1 MPSYLSKIIVSF
13 IALYTLLIPSTMTT
27 ALAEGNLTDNDI
39 YSQKINT
46 KNNIDIPVSESS
58 NRLLISNTHKEA
70 NIGKNSDTSNSDT
83 PNIIA
88 RNIHAVSNILS
99 SSPKEL
105 TEHAKSYALSKLNNT
120 VTSEVQKWLSQFG
133 TTRINFGLD
142 KKGTLENTS
151 LDLLLPIYDNKADWL
166 FFSQFGY
173 RNKDSRN
180 TVNVGLGGR
189 YFYQNWMY
197 GLNTFYD
204 HDLTGKNQRLGMG
217 GEIWGDYIKLSA
229 NAYYGLSDWKKSQH
243 LHDYHERPANGYDI
257 NGEFFLPAYPN
268 LGAKLAYEQYFGDNV
283 TLFNRD
289 TKQKNPSLATL
300 GLNYTP
306 IPLFTMGVD
315 YKQGES
321 GHTETQFLANLNYK
335 LGVPLHV
342 QLSPDS
348 VASMRTLAGSRY
360 DLVERNNQIIL
371 DHQKRSTLQLSL
383 PEVMTGYSHEEQV
396 VTVTNNPS
404 DKVDWLQQNND
415 FIKNG
420 GKISLNAGNKMT
432 ITFPEYQLN
441 TGGINT
447 YPLNFT
453 VSESSNLQQTHHAT
467 IQVIVR
473 PFLIKEKEVQPDA
486 GVVADG
492 KTPYIFTPVMTYDT
506 VNHIPLPK
514 DVPLNHIKWTTEPP
528 VGEESGLSWG
538 KPEPTSTTNEKGQLQ
553 AALVSSKPQKEV
565 NVFLQ
570 MDGMAKTQIGT
581 VSFDDDPAGYHIK
594 GELTVNKK
602 SPLIANGHDDYT
614 FTGTVF
620 DAQNNPVKK
629 TKISQVKWFIKQN
642 GTDESQ
648 NQNLIFKPL
657 GDTTNE
663 SGELTATLAS
673 HKEIKDL
680 QVSLSIKGDAPTIEA
695 PHPVS
700 FIADI
705 AGYRVQDITVT
716 PTGTLTADGRS
727 QFHYTATIVDIN
739 DNHRAVTDAEIKN
752 VAWSTNQK
760 EDNSLILVP
769 IKEGDIFKT
778 DGSGQLKATLASKT
792 FIGDV
797 RVSLT
802 IENQPPFNAEQVSFT
817 TDPSKYKI
825 KELIVD
831 PQKPMIA
838 NGLNPFTY
846 TAVVLDGDGNV
857 LKNKEINQVKWKI
870 TRKGQDVSDDK
881 QLVFHPQTG
890 TVKTD
895 KDGKLT
901 AQLASHE
908 PRENLLVSLSIENH
922 KDVDANQLV
931 SFIIDPSTIR
941 TKGGKLD
948 MEPSGPLAAN
958 GEASYT
964 FTATVIDSIDNKPLG
979 KQDIKNVKWR
989 IMQNETKDVT
999 DNPKFTFSAPDGDVT
1014 TKDDGTLQ
1022 ATLKS
1027 TEALDGLTVQLS
1039 FENQIK
1045 AKSPAFA
1052 FIPDPKT
1059 YQVKK
1064 IDISPDNPLPLTAT
1078 ADSNPKFTYTAVIT
1092 DANDN
1097 LVKDT
1102 EIGNVE
1108 WKITQHSQDVSHD
1121 NRLIFN
1127 PQHGSVK
1134 TGNDGQLTAQ
1144 VAAHKPIKDLLAS
1157 LAIEK
1162 KQPVEIDQKYAVS
1175 FEPEK
1180 ISAITVDPPSPIL
1193 VNETYTLS
1201 VKISDAT
1208 GQPEIGKT
1216 VNWTIKSPNQNAI
1229 KPDPTSTTNGQGEA
1243 TTTLT
1248 SSQAQTVTVTA
1259 SVDGIKSQPIEVE
1272 FKWPTVKEIKLNPP
1286 NGTVLHGGEYD
1297 FTATI
1302 VGADG
1307 KSEYSGSGFKFKW
1320 EITKPTDPTA
1330 SGLSLTPAEADSVSG
1345 GVLKTTLKSDA
1356 NKPAAQNVEVCLN
1369 VVGAGEA
1376 SPPGKCISAINFAT
1390 PPADF
1395 EIKSIEVTPST
1406 TPLTGNGT
1414 DHITYKALIIKKN
1427 AGGKPEPIK
1436 EHTFTNVSWAIDDKH
1451 NKIKELKLSPS
1462 LYERRQ
1468 YTTDKDGYLIATL
1481 SSSENVGVDKVFVKL
1496 TVEEGQYHHS
1506 AQSKPENFEPVPKPA
1521 VLFVYNKNNKQ
1532 VNKIFH
1538 EPAPYFFF
1546 DSLNA
1551 ELRAADKQNNSFD
1564 QNELSYSVDNVQT
1577 APIADGQL
1585 VNIQNGDKGPISFYN
1600 PGNGR
1605 LKATITKEDGRVYLY
1620 TYEINLRT
1628 EIFYASNPIEF
1639 SGYHPKDDQYTC
1651 EQYPEP
1657 PNSVKI
1663 LSLTHKQALKK
1674 YGRFTLG
1681 NEFENLLKW
1690 GLFGENQH
1698 GTLYPVHPDNVSLKI
1713 ATDDSRTSYEIYDP
1727 IRDQVNRGPEGLV
1740 ICTTEND
1747 PIPGIPPKE

>member
-13 IALYTLLIPSTMTT
+13 IAIYTLLIPSTITT

-58 NRLLISNTHKEA
+58 NKLLISNTHKEA
-70 NIGKNSDTSNSDT
+70 NIEKNSDTSNSDT
-83 PNIIA
+83 PNFIA

-120 VTSEVQKWLSQFG
+120 VTSEVKKWLSQFG

-243 LHDYHERPANGYDI
+243 LRDYHERPANGYDI

-306 IPLFTMGVD
+306 IPLFTLGVD

-441 TGGINT
+441 TGGVNT

-473 PFLIKEKEVQPDA
+473 PFLIKEKEVQPDG
-486 GVVADG
+486 GVIADG

-570 MDGMAKTQIGT
+570 MDGMAKTQVGT

-680 QVSLSIKGDAPTIEA
+680 QVALSIKGDAPTIEA

-727 QFHYTATIVDIN
+727 QFHYTATIVNIN

-760 EDNSLILVP
+760 EDNGLILVP

-778 DGSGQLKATLASKT
+778 DDSGQLKATLASKT

-802 IENQPPFNAEQVSFT
+802 IEKQPPFNAEQVSFIA
-817 TDPSKYKI
+817 DPSKYKI

-831 PQKPMIA
+831 PQKPITA
-838 NGLNPFTY
+838 NGLSPFTY
-846 TAVVLDGDGNV
+846 TAVVLDGNGNV

-870 TRKGQDVSDDK
+870 TLNGRDVSDDK

-908 PRENLLVSLSIENH
+908 PREKLLVSLSIENH

-931 SFIIDPSTIR
+931 SFIIDSSTIR
-941 TKGGKLD
+941 IKGGKLD
-948 MEPSGPLAAN
+948 MEPGSPLPAN

-979 KQDIKNVKWR
+979 KQDIKNVKWH

-999 DNPKFTFSAPDGDVT
+999 DNHKFTFSALDGEVT

-1039 FENQIK
+1039 FDNQIK

-1059 YQVKK
+1059 YKVQLDRNNPVNLSKNK
-1064 IDISPDNPLPLTAT
+1064 ALINDIY
-1078 ADSNPKFTYTAVIT
+1078 TY
-1092 DANDN
+1092 
-1097 LVKDT
+1097 
-1102 EIGNVE
+1102 
-1108 WKITQHSQDVSHD
+1108 
-1121 NRLIFN
+1121 
-1127 PQHGSVK
+1127 
-1134 TGNDGQLTAQ
+1134 
-1144 VAAHKPIKDLLAS
+1144 
-1157 LAIEK
+1157 
-1162 KQPVEIDQKYAVS
+1162 
-1175 FEPEK
+1175 
-1180 ISAITVDPPSPIL
+1180 
-1193 VNETYTLS
+1193 
-1201 VKISDAT
+1201 
-1208 GQPEIGKT
+1208 
-1216 VNWTIKSPNQNAI
+1216 
-1229 KPDPTSTTNGQGEA
+1229 
-1243 TTTLT
+1243 
-1248 SSQAQTVTVTA
+1248 TVTVTGEN
-1259 SVDGIKSQPIEVE
+1259 SKPI
-1272 FKWPTVKEIKLNPP
+1272 P
-1286 NGTVLHGGEYD
+1286 
-1297 FTATI
+1297 
-1302 VGADG
+1302 
-1307 KSEYSGSGFKFKW
+1307 
-1320 EITKPTDPTA
+1320 
-1330 SGLSLTPAEADSVSG
+1330 
-1345 GVLKTTLKSDA
+1345 
-1356 NKPAAQNVEVCLN
+1356 AQNVTWEFEPKTGPAVKFISVEKTTNNQGKATATLTSADKATGIRVSATVDGHKVSDPEGVNFDWPTIDVRVLGKNIIAGSSGGYKVSATVYRDENKTILYKGPNDNKGTDIKFAWLPAPEGTTLDTPSGGALTIGLDGTLQNTLTGGLLDNGSPVQNVNVCLQ
-1369 VVGAGEA
+1369 VIEPQTEPKACTPE
-1376 SPPGKCISAINFAT
+1376 INFYL
-1390 PPADF
+1390 DVGIE
-1395 EIKSIEVTPST
+1395 EIIVST
-1406 TPLTGNGT
+1406 LPTGKKVLDGNSQDYYIYT
-1414 DHITYKALIIKKN
+1414 AKIINKKT
-1427 AGGKPEPIK
+1427 GKPLP
-1436 EHTFTNVSWAIDDKH
+1436 
-1451 NKIKELKLSPS
+1451 
-1462 LYERRQ
+1462 
-1468 YTTDKDGYLIATL
+1468 DGYSFQNDIWSSDPAADTSQENGIPEMKFTRMDTTVTKGELIAHL
-1481 SSSENVGVDKVFVKL
+1481 SSSVGVGDVKNDQVTDGVKVTLTIPPVKGQPPETKSADIVAFSPMPHEAGLEVSSTISVNNKTMKKVFKEQNRPYNSFRGLQGRLVKL
-1496 TVEEGQYHHS
+1496 PSE
-1506 AQSKPENFEPVPKPA
+1506 
-1521 VLFVYNKNNKQ
+1521 
-1532 VNKIFH
+1532 
-1538 EPAPYFFF
+1538 
-1546 DSLNA
+1546 D
-1551 ELRAADKQNNSFD
+1551 
-1564 QNELSYSVDNVQT
+1564 
-1577 APIADGQL
+1577 PIL
-1585 VNIQNGDKGPISFYN
+1585 QNGDILDPPPQVIKGYVNIDNTTGVINLSAIGTAAINVSVKN
-1600 PGNGR
+1600 PKNKVR
-1605 LKATITKEDGRVYLY
+1605 HLY
-1620 TYEINLRT
+1620 TYQFNNKRFFSHTSDPVVYMPNDPGSCT
-1628 EIFYASNPIEF
+1628 EANPLVQDATVNDVFDPAGGGIPLVVEF
-1639 SGYHPKDDQYTC
+1639 PKPYFWG
-1651 EQYPEP
+1651 
-1657 PNSVKI
+1657 I
-1663 LSLTHKQALKK
+1663 LSFLNTGVPAPNMADIR
-1674 YGRFTLG
+1674 GG
-1681 NEFENLLKW
+1681 NASLH
-1690 GLFGENQH
+1690 Q
-1698 GTLYPVHPDNVSLKI
+1698 NVFVFDL
-1713 ATDDSRTSYEIYDP
+1713 ATDTMVSGDSVAGYLFCALSLLP
-1727 IRDQVNRGPEGLV
+1727 
-1740 ICTTEND
+1740 
-1747 PIPGIPPKE
+1747 